1 MHRQAFIMK
10 LHKGFEAEYR
20 KRHNAIWPELQALLK
35 ESGIQEY
42 SIFLE
47 EATGSLIGYLQV
59 KDPAALETLPQ
70 QPVMQRWWHYMKDI
84 MDVNTDES
92 PVSIPLTEVFYMP

>member
-10 LHKGFEAEYR
+10 LHKGFETEYQ
-20 KRHNAIWPELQALLK
+20 KRHDTIWPELQALLK

-47 EATGSLIGYLQV
+47 EGTGSLFGYLQV
-59 KDPAALETLPQ
+59 NDQAALEALPH

-84 MDVNTDES
+84 MDVNADES
-92 PVSIPLTEVFYMP
+92 PVSIPLKEVFYMP

>member
-1 MHRQAFIMK
+1 MYRIALKMK
-10 LHKGFEAEYR
+10 LHKGFEAEYQ

-35 ESGIQEY
+35 ESGIAEY

-47 EATGSLIGYLQV
+47 EATGSLFGYLRIAD
-59 KDPAALETLPQ
+59 KAAMEALPQ

-84 MDVNTDES
+84 MEVNDDAS
-92 PVSIPLTEVFYMP
+92 PVSIPLKEVFYMP